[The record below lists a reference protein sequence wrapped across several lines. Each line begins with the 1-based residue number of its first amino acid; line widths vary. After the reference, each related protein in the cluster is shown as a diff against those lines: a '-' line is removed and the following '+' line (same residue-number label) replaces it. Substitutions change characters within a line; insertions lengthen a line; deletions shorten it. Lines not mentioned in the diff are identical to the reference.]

1 MDDYRKLKFKHFFD
15 GTATEYMRN
24 RILMSDIQ
32 FDPSGYD
39 EFGTSLNV
47 TSKAGAAALFMYMNY
62 FRVDAH
68 GAQNIPAEGVGL
80 IVSNH
85 APILPFDAVMIWTA
99 GLVELEKPRFIR
111 TIIHRALSG
120 IPGGSILLNRCGQ
133 IVGCDEN
140 VMKIFENENLIV
152 VFPTGAESDF
162 HTIFN
167 KYKVD
172 AFPPGFMEYAI
183 EYRAPIIPACVTGS
197 EESAMT
203 IGKLDMKVM
212 GFKHLP
218 ITPIF
223 PWLGLLGLLP
233 FPSKFDLHFDTPIHY
248 YEDCHD
254 VEPDTERVRSLVD
267 GLHDHIQKM
276 LNDRLGLHQAHVF
289 RESNA

>member
-1 MDDYRKLKFKHFFD
+1 MDSMDDYRNIKLKRFFD
-15 GTATEYMRN
+15 GTATKYMRN
-24 RILMSDIQ
+24 RILMSDIK
-32 FDPSGYD
+32 FDKNGYD
-39 EFGTSLNV
+39 EFGTSLDV
-47 TSKAGAAALFMYMNY
+47 ASKAGALALFMYMNY

-68 GAQNIPAEGVGL
+68 SVENIPAEGVGL

-85 APILPFDAVMIWTA
+85 APILPFDAAMIWTA
-99 GLVELEKPRFIR
+99 GLVELKKPRFIR

-120 IPGGSILLNRCGQ
+120 ISGASILLMRCGQ
-133 IVGCDEN
+133 IAGCDEN
-140 VMKIFENENLIV
+140 VRKIFENENLIV

-183 EYRAPIIPACVTGS
+183 EHRAPIIPTCVTGS

-203 IGKLDMKVM
+203 LGKIDMNVL

-223 PWLGLLGLLP
+223 PFLGLLGLLP
-233 FPSKFDLHFDTPIHY
+233 FPSKFDLHFDTPVNYHENY
-248 YEDCHD
+248 
-254 VEPDTERVRSLVD
+254 PDAPPGPESVRVLVD

-276 LNDRLGLHQAHVF
+276 LNDRLGLHHK
-289 RESNA
+289 